1 MASQSQHTQLR
12 GITRIFH
19 DNQFSYSPDI
29 SSSHELTGDP
39 DTDYISKTWS
49 IYTKIHDLTRKPKVY
64 ESTPAIK
71 LDGCGVN
78 AEDFLWGIPRDDLLR
93 GLLWHAVYKPF
104 WNERAEHSPMAPS
117 WSWVSLNQQVGW
129 PDYSGGGV
137 RDDVVHV
144 EDLTVGE
151 IEADRERV
159 TSSSDLGLGKAS
171 RLSLIGDG
179 FPATFELHN
188 NTKRKGSLTGSALR
202 KTLACTMDC
211 DFDKRRVFVLKV
223 LTRQLDDEMFR
234 TLFLVLE
241 AFLSDD
247 QPKVSAGHENVS
259 DDRQEVSIADIAACK
274 VLIAKDSE
282 IYRRVG
288 TAKLNHRAKESSE
301 LRRASQQRARI
312 TIV

>member
-1 MASQSQHTQLR
+1 
-12 GITRIFH
+12 
-19 DNQFSYSPDI
+19 
-29 SSSHELTGDP
+29 
-39 DTDYISKTWS
+39 
-49 IYTKIHDLTRKPKVY
+49 
-64 ESTPAIK
+64 
-71 LDGCGVN
+71 
-78 AEDFLWGIPRDDLLR
+78 
-93 GLLWHAVYKPF
+93 
-104 WNERAEHSPMAPS
+104 
-117 WSWVSLNQQVGW
+117 
-129 PDYSGGGV
+129 
-137 RDDVVHV
+137 
-144 EDLTVGE
+144 
-151 IEADRERV
+151 
-159 TSSSDLGLGKAS
+159 
-171 RLSLIGDG
+171 
-179 FPATFELHN
+179 
-188 NTKRKGSLTGSALR
+188 
-202 KTLACTMDC
+202 MDC